1 MLKRLI
7 ASLEDRTELP
17 IEVEEIASLLVELGF
32 QDQIQFFGVA
42 EDRAK
47 IRGAFYQFTIRRG
60 VYADPE
66 LVTLIAYNNND
77 TVEMQRLTC
86 CKELMHLFDRDIERT
101 DKEDEVPSFLD
112 KLLGP
117 LSTDDFGLADLMAVK
132 DKIATYQ
139 CLPLL
144 MPKAALSIARRAVA
158 EGKKTP
164 QEVANWAKLPLPFV
178 ELMLDEQW
186 ETINGALVG

>member
-17 IEVEEIASLLVELGF
+17 IEVEEIASLLVQLGF
-32 QDQIQFFGVA
+32 QDQIQFYGVA

-66 LVTLIAYNNND
+66 LVTLIAYNKND

-86 CKELMHLFDRDIERT
+86 CKELER
-101 DKEDEVPSFLD
+101 
-112 KLLGP
+112 
-117 LSTDDFGLADLMAVK
+117 
-132 DKIATYQ
+132 
-139 CLPLL
+139 
-144 MPKAALSIARRAVA
+144 VA
-158 EGKKTP
+158 SSLI
-164 QEVANWAKLPLPFV
+164 Q
-178 ELMLDEQW
+178 D
-186 ETINGALVG
+186 